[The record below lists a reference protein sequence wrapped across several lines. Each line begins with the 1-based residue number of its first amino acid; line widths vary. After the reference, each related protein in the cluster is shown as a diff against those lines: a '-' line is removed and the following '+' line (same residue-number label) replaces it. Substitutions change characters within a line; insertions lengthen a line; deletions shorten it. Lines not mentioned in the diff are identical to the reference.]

1 MVRLARSSYR
11 GNLSKVAVD
20 ICAAAETVILVALAT
35 LRSASAKKRSA
46 GATQL
51 AVGDLLRAP
60 LPRLRAASGG
70 IFLSTE
76 TPLMFLA
83 LGWT

>member
-1 MVRLARSSYR
+1 MVRLSRSSYR

-35 LRSASAKKRSA
+35 LRSASAKRSA